1 MYISVTRTLLAA
13 AAAALLLGAP
23 AFAQQETSPAQ
34 PTTGMMPMQGCE
46 PGMGMMCM
54 MGEMSRM
61 MQSGGR
67 MMQSGGMAQHA
78 EQRLIRLKADL
89 KLTDA
94 QLPQWNAFAGA
105 IRSAAK
111 AMQDRHSTM
120 MPGIGNATLPEQIVM
135 HETMLSEHLERMR
148 QIKGPATALY
158 ATLNDAQKKI
168 ADQMMMMMG
177 RIGSQ

>member
-1 MYISVTRTLLAA
+1 MFTSVSRTLLAA
-13 AAAALLLGAP
+13 ATASLLLGAP
-23 AFAQQETSPAQ
+23 ALAQQETRPAQ

-61 MQSGGR
+61 MQP
-67 MMQSGGMAQHA
+67 GGMAQHA
-78 EQRLIRLKADL
+78 EQRLDRLKVDL

-94 QLPQWNAFAGA
+94 QMPQWNAFADA

-111 AMQDRHSTM
+111 AMQDRHSKM
-120 MPGIGNATLPEQIVM
+120 MPGMGKMTLPEQIVM

-148 QIKGPATALY
+148 QIKGPAAAMY
-158 ATLNDAQKKI
+158 ATLTDAQKKI
-168 ADQMMMMMG
+168 ADQMMMMG
-177 RIGSQ
+177 RMGSQ